1 MAKAQFYKSLKKDEE
16 FLKWFWEG
24 ENANEL
30 IIFLNRRDGH
40 QDKLR
45 REKDPPFVYGLIRND
60 DIYNGQ
66 NSRVAEFN
74 KKFKLMK
81 IGLTQSNTESNV
93 NNKMEEIIKR
103 HKHNNG
109 EELGFIFVLMKSAV
123 DTTSHNEFVKRVREN
138 IGMPRNGEAAK
149 ILKLPVATE
158 WVLTTQGYVR
168 KLKNHIE
175 AKSKKKSIDS
185 SILKTSNLEKFKLT
199 SENCNVFGDLI
210 EGICKRD
217 SIGNYR
223 F

>member
-93 NNKMEEIIKR
+93 NNKME
-103 HKHNNG
+103 
-109 EELGFIFVLMKSAV
+109 
-123 DTTSHNEFVKRVREN
+123 
-138 IGMPRNGEAAK
+138 
-149 ILKLPVATE
+149 
-158 WVLTTQGYVR
+158 
-168 KLKNHIE
+168 
-175 AKSKKKSIDS
+175 
-185 SILKTSNLEKFKLT
+185 
-199 SENCNVFGDLI
+199 
-210 EGICKRD
+210 
-217 SIGNYR
+217 
-223 F
+223 